1 MQIKGKCK
9 AGNAVRWRRKR
20 KRAKGKGV
28 TELEVV
34 VSSSSSTTSFHPSP
48 SPAQTWPGRFGR
60 RFWLDATK
68 LAGSHLASP
77 RLCLITNM
85 SFLFGQYYSTA
96 SWLIKA
102 GRSFLITK
110 LPSSTYSHSRRG
122 AWWVTHSQ
130 VYYVTARCIIYI
142 SWWLKYIM

>member
-1 MQIKGKCK
+1 MIVHNIYYIEHRLINLTAEFMRSNGEGSRSQLASQLLMQIKGKCK

-96 SWLIKA
+96 S
-102 GRSFLITK
+102 
-110 LPSSTYSHSRRG
+110 
-122 AWWVTHSQ
+122 
-130 VYYVTARCIIYI
+130 
-142 SWWLKYIM
+142 